1 MIVID
6 ASITMPWY
14 FQDEVSSEAEAV
26 FDRVIADG
34 AIVPAHWKLEI
45 ANSFRTALRR
55 GRIDREYR
63 EASLADLDA
72 MPIQID
78 PETTVHAWSA
88 TLRLT
93 DLYGLTPYDAAY
105 LELAMRRNLPLATLD
120 DRLKSAAQTVGVIL
134 YGAQS

>member
-88 TLRLT
+88 TLRLA

-105 LELAMRRNLPLATLD
+105 LELALRLGLPLATLD
-120 DRLKSAAQTVGVIL
+120 GALRNASKQAGVEAI
-134 YGAQS
+134 